1 MWEDP
6 EVNGK
11 ISFKVS
17 EHPNMFAA
25 LGLRV

>member
-6 EVNGK
+6 EINGK
-11 ISFKVS
+11 ISFKIS
-17 EHPNMFAA
+17 EYPNKFAA